1 MRRPA
6 LLARFP
12 SLRPVRARNRSVLAP
27 AVAAEYPQLAADIE
41 LADEIVGPEFGA
53 ADHAALRQQNRYRR
67 QQVVIILGTAVLTGL
82 GGLQAV
88 FPEERWPGIMLAV
101 LGLLLAFAG
110 RAAGELRALDTF
122 LDERIKAERL
132 KSAYFRYLSRTGRY
146 ADEDRTTRLRR
157 AVVAIKRG
165 EEPV

>member
-1 MRRPA
+1 M
-6 LLARFP
+6 LD
-12 SLRPVRARNRSVLAP
+12 P
-27 AVAAEYPQLAADIE
+27 AVAADYPQLAEAIA
-41 LADEIVGPEFGA
+41 LADEIVGPEFEA
-53 ADHAALRQQNRYRR
+53 ADHAALVHQNRYRR
-67 QQVVIILGTAVLTGL
+67 QQVVIILGSAVLTGL

-88 FPEERWPGIMLAV
+88 FPQERWPGILLAV
-101 LGLLLAFAG
+101 LGLLLTFTG
-110 RAAGELRALDTF
+110 KAAGELRALDTF

-146 ADEDRTTRLRR
+146 ANTDRTSRLRR

>member
-12 SLRPVRARNRSVLAP
+12 SLRPPRPRKRSVLAP
-27 AVAAEYPQLAADIE
+27 SAAEEYPQLAADIA
-41 LADEIVGPEFGA
+41 LADEIVGPEFA
-53 ADHAALRQQNRYRR
+53 ATDHAAMVQQNRYRR
-67 QQVVIILGTAVLTGL
+67 QQVMIILGTAVLTGL

-88 FPEERWPGIMLAV
+88 FSDERWPGILVAV
-101 LGLLLAFAG
+101 LGFLLTFAG

-132 KSAYFRYLSRTGRY
+132 KSAYFRFLSRTGRY
-146 ADEDRTTRLRR
+146 ATEDRVSRLRR
-157 AVVAIKRG
+157 AVVAVKRG

>member
-12 SLRPVRARNRSVLAP
+12 SLRPPRARKRSVLDP
-27 AVAAEYPQLAADIE
+27 AVAADYPQLAADIE
-41 LADEIVGPEFGA
+41 LADEIVGPEFA
-53 ADHAALRQQNRYRR
+53 NSDHAALVHQNRYRR
-67 QQVVIILGTAVLTGL
+67 QQVLIILGTAVLTGL

-88 FPEERWPGIMLAV
+88 FQEERWPGILLAV
-101 LGLLLAFAG
+101 LGLLLTFVG
-110 RAAGELRALDTF
+110 RAAGELRALDAF

-132 KSAYFRYLSRTGRY
+132 KSAYFRFLSRTGRY
-146 ADEDRTTRLRR
+146 AHDDRVSRLRR
-157 AVVAIKRG
+157 AVVAVKRG